1 MLYNFGLCAIK
12 GILDWSPFVDESTG
26 SVPRDGWTIDTRRF
40 CERKESLSAAL
51 GPEDLP
57 RLDAEAIEDFIPV
70 AVSVGVV
77 ASPRGLSGL
86 CVDLDGAVML
96 TCQRCMQPV
105 EVGIRRRA
113 LFELVDSS
121 SALDADDDDDW
132 DRMLHSD
139 RFDLIHLVEDEMLL
153 ALPYSPRH
161 DQCEPVE
168 RTGAGEKVLPFAG
181 LAVLRNSGR
190 R

>member
-1 MLYNFGLCAIK
+1 M
-12 GILDWSPFVDESTG
+12 DESAE

-57 RLDAEAIEDFIPV
+57 RLDEEVSEDFAPIEV
-70 AVSVGVV
+70 KVGVV

-86 CVDLDGAVML
+86 SIDLDGAVVL

-105 EVGIRRRA
+105 EIGIRRGA

-121 SALDADDDDDW
+121 SALDADDDDEW
-132 DRMLHSD
+132 DRLLHSD
-139 RFDLIHLVEDEMLL
+139 RFDLMHLVEDEMLL

-168 RTGAGEKVLPFAG
+168 RMGAGEKVLPFAG
-181 LAVLRNSGR
+181 LAALKGAR
-190 R
+190 RR

>member
-1 MLYNFGLCAIK
+1 M
-12 GILDWSPFVDESTG
+12 DESAE

-40 CERKESLSAAL
+40 CERKESLFAAL

-57 RLDAEAIEDFIPV
+57 RLDAEVIEDFAPV
-70 AVSVGVV
+70 EVNVGVV
-77 ASPRGLSGL
+77 VSPRGLSGL
-86 CVDLDGAVML
+86 FVDLDGAVML

-132 DRMLHSD
+132 DRLLHSD

-161 DQCEPVE
+161 DRCETVE
-168 RTGAGEKVLPFAG
+168 RTSAGEKVSPFAG
-181 LAVLRNSGR
+181 LAALKGAKRS
-190 R
+190 